1 VQGFGYRRARF
12 SRYKSCRP
20 FKSRQEALK
29 MNWKEHYQSRR
40 ISPEQ
45 AAALV
50 KPGMRVHFPLA
61 GGNTMQ
67 RALGAHADQIGGM
80 VDLRLSSPLV
90 DPGWFSRDLSAI
102 FRVEFEIFIGN
113 LGRPTHDARRAAYLP
128 NLLSSNFKAHDER
141 PAEDKPIDITFVNTT
156 PPNAQGFVS
165 FGPHQWNKRMYV
177 RRARMAVAEID
188 ATLTR
193 THGDVYLHVSEFAYF
208 VDGTPPPPDLGAID
222 RELAKMDEAK
232 RAGIHQVIA
241 EVGLERIAPIIQY
254 LARMSVED
262 LRVLMGVSD
271 PPEEYRAIAGY
282 LSEVVEDGATI
293 QIGVGDPSSQMPR
306 MGAFDRK
313 KDLGLHTEMVAP
325 GIAKLVEGGIING
338 KRKSIHRG
346 KAIANAWSGSDPADL
361 EIINDNPAFEIYD
374 PEYVLDLGVLRSN
387 HRQTSINN
395 ALSVDLT
402 GQINSETVTGARMIN
417 GTGGQP
423 ETHIGAFLCKG
434 GRAITL
440 LQSTALGGAV
450 SRIVPQLEAG
460 ALITIPRYFADTI
473 ITEYGIARLLG
484 RNHRERAA
492 ELVAIAH
499 PDHRAELQSE
509 AKRLFG

>member
-1 VQGFGYRRARF
+1 
-12 SRYKSCRP
+12 
-20 FKSRQEALK
+20 

-40 ISPEQ
+40 ISTEA

-50 KPGMRVHFPLA
+50 KPGMRVHFPLSS
-61 GGNTMQ
+61 GLVMM
-67 RALGAHADQIGGM
+67 RALGARAENIGGI
-80 VDLRLSSPLV
+80 VDLRLTSPLA

-102 FRVEFEIFIGN
+102 FRIEFEVFIGN
-113 LGRPTHDARRAAYLP
+113 LGRPTHDARKAAYLP

-141 PAEDKPIDITFVNTT
+141 PGENKPIDITFVNTT
-156 PPNAQGFVS
+156 PPNTQGFVS

-177 RRARMAVAEID
+177 RRARIAVAEVD

-193 THGDVYLHVSEFAYF
+193 TYGDVYMHVSEFDHF
-208 VDGTPPPPDLGAID
+208 VDGTPPPPDLALID
-222 RELAKMDEAK
+222 RELAKMDDGK
-232 RAGIHQVIA
+232 RAGVKKVI
-241 EVGLERIAPIIQY
+241 EEIGVERIAPVIQY

-262 LRVLMGVSD
+262 LQVAMGTAE
-271 PPEEYRAIAGY
+271 PPEAYRAIAGH

-306 MGAFDRK
+306 LGVFNRK
-313 KDLGLHTEMVAP
+313 NDLGLHTEMVAP
-325 GIAKLVEGGIING
+325 GIAKLVDAGIING
-338 KRKSIHRG
+338 RKKSIHRG

-361 EIINDNPAFEIYD
+361 EIINDNPAFELYD
-374 PEYVLDLGVLRSN
+374 PEYVLDIGVLRSN

-395 ALSVDLT
+395 ALSIDLT

-423 ETHIGAFLCKG
+423 ETHIGAFLNKG

-460 ALITIPRYFADTI
+460 ALVTIPRYFADTV
-473 ITEYGIARLLG
+473 ITEYGIARLVG
-484 RNHRERAA
+484 KNHRERAA
-492 ELVAIAH
+492 ELIAIAH
-499 PDHRAELQSE
+499 PDHRAELQSG

>member
-1 VQGFGYRRARF
+1 
-12 SRYKSCRP
+12 
-20 FKSRQEALK
+20 
-29 MNWKEHYQSRR
+29 MNWKQHYESRR
-40 ISPEQ
+40 ISTEQ

-61 GGNTMQ
+61 SGLVMQ
-67 RALGAHADQIGGM
+67 RALGAHANDIGGM
-80 VDLRLSSPLV
+80 IDMRLSSPLV
-90 DPGWFSRDLSAI
+90 DPGWLSRDLSAI
-102 FRVEFEIFIGN
+102 FRIEFELFIGN
-113 LGRPTHDARRAAYLP
+113 LGRPTHDAKRAAYLP

-141 PAEDKPIDITFVNTT
+141 PNEAKPIDITFVNVT

-165 FGPHQWNKRMYV
+165 FGPHQWNKRMYI
-177 RRARMAVAEID
+177 RRARMAVAEVD

-193 THGDVYLHVSEFAYF
+193 TYGDVYMHVSEFAYF
-208 VDGTPPPPDLGAID
+208 VDGTPPAPDLGVID
-222 RELAKMDEAK
+222 RELAKMDDDK
-232 RAGIHQVIA
+232 RAGVKKVIE
-241 EVGLERIAPIIQY
+241 EVGIERIAPIIQY
-254 LARMSVED
+254 LARMSVQD
-262 LRVLMGVSD
+262 LRVLMGVAD

-282 LSEVVEDGATI
+282 LSEVLEDGATI

-313 KDLGLHTEMVAP
+313 NDLGLHTEMVAP
-325 GIAKLVEGGIING
+325 GIAKLVDAGIING
-338 KRKSIHRG
+338 RRKTIHKG

-361 EIINDNPAFEIYD
+361 AIINDNPAFELYD
-374 PEYVLDLGVLRSN
+374 PEYVLDIGVLRSN
-387 HRQTSINN
+387 HKQTSINN
-395 ALSVDLT
+395 ALSIDLT

-423 ETHIGAFLCKG
+423 ETHIGAFLSKG

-440 LQSTALGGAV
+440 LQSTALEGAV

-460 ALITIPRYFADTI
+460 ALVTVPRYFADTV

-484 RNHRERAA
+484 KNHRERAA
-492 ELVAIAH
+492 ELIAIAH
-499 PDHRAELQSE
+499 PSHRAELQSE

>member
-1 VQGFGYRRARF
+1 
-12 SRYKSCRP
+12 
-20 FKSRQEALK
+20 

-40 ISPEQ
+40 ISTEE

-50 KPGMRVHFPLA
+50 KPGMRIHFPLA
-61 GGNTMQ
+61 GGITMQ
-67 RALGAHADQIGGM
+67 RALGANASKIGGLIDM
-80 VDLRLSSPLV
+80 RLSSPLV

-102 FRVEFEIFIGN
+102 FRIEFEVFIGN
-113 LGRPTHDARRAAYLP
+113 LGRPTHDAHRAAYLP

-141 PAEDKPIDITFVNTT
+141 AAEDKPIDITFVNTT

-177 RRARMAVAEID
+177 RRARMAVAEVD

-193 THGDVYLHVSEFAYF
+193 THGDVYMHVSEFAYF
-208 VDGTPPPPDLGAID
+208 VDGTPPPPDLTAID

-232 RAGIHQVIA
+232 REGVKKVIA
-241 EVGLERIAPIIQY
+241 EVGVERIAPIIQY
-254 LARMSVED
+254 LARMSVDD
-262 LRVLMGVSD
+262 LRVLMGVSE
-271 PPEEYRAIAGY
+271 PPAEYRAIAGY

-313 KDLGLHTEMVAP
+313 NDLGLHTEMVAP
-325 GIAKLVEGGIING
+325 GIAKLVDRGIING
-338 KRKSIHRG
+338 RRKSIHRG
-346 KAIANAWSGSDPADL
+346 KAIANAWSGSDPDDL
-361 EIINDNPAFEIYD
+361 RVIDDNPAFELYD
-374 PEYVLDLGVLRSN
+374 PEYILDIGVIRSN
-387 HRQTSINN
+387 HKQTSINN
-395 ALSVDLT
+395 ALSIDLT

-423 ETHIGAFLCKG
+423 ETHIGAFLSKG

-440 LQSTALGGAV
+440 LQSTALSGAV

-460 ALITIPRYFADTI
+460 AMVTVPRYFADTV
-473 ITEYGIARLLG
+473 ITEHGIARLLG
-484 RNHRERAA
+484 KNHRERAA
-492 ELVAIAH
+492 ELIAIAH